1 MNKFFS
7 LLLAINAAYLV
18 TLKEAPTNNINTNID
33 SLTKES
39 KCSTDLNKQQTKIDE
54 IVKSVIN
61 DIVEGEGVKV
71 AFNKAANKL
80 LEIGELIKGCE
91 GFYFPE
97 SYNRFFTEEGQKEIC
112 QNINNNIVEIRL
124 YEEQI
129 KDDIKNKKY
138 NEAALSFGHILT
150 IILDSKVNP

>member
-1 MNKFFS
+1 MADPFPS
-7 LLLAINAAYLV
+7 AVAA
-18 TLKEAPTNNINTNID
+18 AD
-33 SLTKES
+33 SAAATAAER
-39 KCSTDLNKQQTKIDE
+39 
-54 IVKSVIN
+54 
-61 DIVEGEGVKV
+61 
-71 AFNKAANKL
+71 ANKL
-80 LEIGELIKGCE
+80 LEIGELINGCIDL
-91 GFYFPE
+91 YFPK
-97 SYNRFFTEEGQKEIC
+97 SYNKFFTEEGQKEIC